1 MTDSWVEQTPR
12 KLEDY
17 YDACK
22 CQRAMAAY
30 CQDGQSYTKNGTL
43 VDLFDTRQIIWPN
56 SVENPF
62 NASNQIRGG

>member
-1 MTDSWVEQTPR
+1 MTSSWSLAPR

-17 YDACK
+17 YAACVPA
-22 CQRAMAAY
+22 AMAAY
-30 CQDGQSYTKNGTL
+30 CQDGHSYTKNGTL

-62 NASNQIRGG
+62 NASNRYRCG